1 MSEFILWVIFGVK
14 SCSPWHMETL
24 WQWCRA
30 SVWEF
35 NMPGTLSYSPL
46 RELRRYFKAM
56 LLSCLKNVSS
66 MWDGI
71 KVSVLCVCSS
81 VPQPSELLTRHPKQ
95 HGNSNVTERSKA
107 NPCATPR
114 ACLTWSKSIQSIKT
128 HSTHK
133 YLGKIIVFYLH
144 YSYFYW
150 YFSDTLYLK

>member
-1 MSEFILWVIFGVK
+1 MSEFILWVIFRVK
-14 SCSPWHMETL
+14 SCLPWHMEML

-30 SVWEF
+30 LMWEF

-46 RELRRYFKAM
+46 REPRQYFKAM

-71 KVSVLCVCSS
+71 KVSVLCVWSS

-95 HGNSNVTERSKA
+95 HGNSNVNVLMRSKA

-114 ACLTWSKSIQSIKT
+114 ACLTRSAQEIWLRIDPLETSAWY
-128 HSTHK
+128 STKHK
-133 YLGKIIVFYLH
+133 N
-144 YSYFYW
+144 
-150 YFSDTLYLK
+150 T